1 MKNRS
6 EAYPLREITFEE
18 VNFKHTDLWKWG
30 LWDVLDSINEGS
42 NIWIDIDGKP
52 MREWVGIYNKELLPW
67 IFLIAFDTDEAR
79 TLQIE
84 ASKLLE
90 WKETWKYTLPDI
102 TTFFEIEKDGKKLYC
117 YIVDR
122 LDMWKHKKDMLMW
135 EIDNVSIDW
144 MIVYPSGILQ
154 SGEQQQKTNSSVNN
168 ITIWDK

>member
-42 NIWIDIDGKP
+42 NIWIDTDGKP
-52 MREWVGIYNKELLPW
+52 MREWVGVYNKQLLPW
-67 IFLIAFDTDEAR
+67 IFLVAFNTDEAR
-79 TLQIE
+79 TLQVE
-84 ASKLLE
+84 ATSLLE
-90 WKETWKYTLPDI
+90 WKDTGKYTLPDI

-117 YIVDR
+117 YVVDR

-135 EIDNVSIDW
+135 EKDNISIDW
-144 MIVYPSGILQ
+144 IIIYPSEFTQ
-154 SGEQQQKTNSSVNN
+154 SEKEISSVRQNVQW
-168 ITIWDK
+168 IIE

>member
-42 NIWIDIDGKP
+42 NIWIDTDGKP
-52 MREWVGIYNKELLPW
+52 MREWVGVYNKQLLPW
-67 IFLIAFDTDEAR
+67 IFLVAFNTDEAR
-79 TLQIE
+79 TLQVE
-84 ASKLLE
+84 ATSLLE
-90 WKETWKYTLPDI
+90 WKDTGKYTLPDI

-117 YIVDR
+117 YVVDR

-135 EIDNVSIDW
+135 EKDNISIDW
-144 MIVYPSGILQ
+144 IIIYPSEFTQ
-154 SGEQQQKTNSSVNN
+154 SEKEISSVKRNVQW
-168 ITIWDK
+168 IIE